1 MTPNYQFFEIFG
13 HIGCLV
19 PDCRLTYEKVDTN
32 ELFKFLENITESEI
46 EKLMQKSVK
55 DKHDYI
61 FDIAK
66 NNKSEYQEGCIY

>member
-1 MTPNYQFFEIFG
+1 MASNYQFFETFG
-13 HIGCLV
+13 HIGCLI
-19 PDCRLTYEKVDTN
+19 PNCSLTYEKVDTN

-55 DKHDYI
+55 DKNYYI

-66 NNKSEYQEGCIY
+66 NNKFEYQEGCIY